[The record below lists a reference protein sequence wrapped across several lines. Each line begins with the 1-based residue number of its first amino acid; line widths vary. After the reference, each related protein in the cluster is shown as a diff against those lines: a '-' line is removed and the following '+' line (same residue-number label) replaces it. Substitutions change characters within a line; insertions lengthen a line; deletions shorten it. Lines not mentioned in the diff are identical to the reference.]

1 MEFQELAYIFVKQ
14 IGIPSIFLFRGMV
27 RNGIP
32 RVCLYFCSTV
42 HNYEHFPLPR
52 NGSEWNSESFLFCGT
67 AGIPQEQ
74 TNSFVYPIRFF
85 LSKMANPAVAL
96 DQNCRQPSGFVPISL
111 SSFLPQ
117 VLFSLFPQCGLP
129 WKPAARLYAGSRLR
143 LTKLPPLCQTPTHRR
158 IY

>member
-1 MEFQELAYIFVKQ
+1 MCRKIRFKNSCTSKVVKCAAGFREFLLSLFHGIKFRVVFTSAEWFGTEFQELAYIFVKQ

-42 HNYEHFPLPR
+42 HNSEHFPLPR

-85 LSKMANPAVAL
+85 LSKMANPAVAV
-96 DQNCRQPSGFVPISL
+96 DHN
-111 SSFLPQ
+111 
-117 VLFSLFPQCGLP
+117 
-129 WKPAARLYAGSRLR
+129 
-143 LTKLPPLCQTPTHRR
+143 
-158 IY
+158 